1 MRSINKAVYILP
13 VLLSSIAAA
22 RYLDKRI
29 IDDAYITYRYATNL
43 LAGGQ
48 LVFNIDDYVE
58 AQTNILW
65 SLIMAACG
73 GAGFSMPHAAVLIS
87 FICFILFLRNA
98 YDILSVGDKKIHPAL
113 LLALFIPFGGSLF
126 ANVYSGMETVFYA
139 FLISQAFIFLE
150 SEKRMHLSVICGLI
164 FMTRPEGFFVGIIF
178 ISAAVYYSRFE
189 KRAILEASIVFI
201 IIFVAVSFF
210 RAYYYGSIIPN
221 SIIAK
226 SLPID
231 IVIDSINSLSIPYII
246 NFFIDNPIMFVGC
259 FLFFSL
265 AVTAEDNR
273 LFSDDKNSM
282 ALVSEVAAFFMIL
295 LSLAIVVRNGGDWM
309 PNSRLLSQYTVCYL
323 VVGRA
328 AIRGIEL
335 PYLKKSILIIG
346 VVVIVIKSIYLF
358 GFDGNSL
365 EPDIVPDKFYD
376 EAAMEIKR
384 LDIGADSFISSE
396 AAGYLPY
403 KLINNRIHDP
413 LGLADKYLAR
423 HGSPG
428 AALGRTDLSYTM
440 GSIRPAVAI
449 WHYVAHLYNIKEE
462 FLKEYRFYCHR
473 DCQNRRYAGIVMI
486 RKDVSIP
493 KDSFMGWASG
503 REIKVINDLVNDV
516 RCSQ

>member
-1 MRSINKAVYILP
+1 MRSINKAVYMLP
-13 VLLSSIAAA
+13 VIFSSIAAA
-22 RYLDKRI
+22 RHLDKRI

-43 LAGGQ
+43 LTGGQ

-87 FICFILFLRNA
+87 FICFIAFLRNA
-98 YDILSVGDKKIHPAL
+98 YDILSVGDNKVNPGI
-113 LLALFIPFGGSLF
+113 LLALFIPYGGSLF

-150 SEKRMHLSVICGLI
+150 SEKRIHLSVICGLI
-164 FMTRPEGFFVGIIF
+164 FMTRPEGFFVGVIF
-178 ISAAVYYSRFE
+178 ISAAIYYSRFD
-189 KRAILEASIVFI
+189 KRSILEASTAFV
-201 IIFVAVSFF
+201 IIFVTISIF

-226 SLPID
+226 SLPLGI
-231 IVIDSINSLSIPYII
+231 IIDSIHGLSIPYII
-246 NFFIDNPIMFVGC
+246 NFFIDNPIMFVGY

-273 LFSDDKNSM
+273 LFSDQRSM
-282 ALVSEVAAFFMIL
+282 ALVSEAVAFLIIL

-328 AIRGIEL
+328 ALRGIKL
-335 PYLKKSILIIG
+335 QYFKSSIFLLG
-346 VVVIVIKSIYLF
+346 VVLIGFKSIYLF
-358 GFDGNSL
+358 NSNGTSL
-365 EPDIVPDKFYD
+365 EPDVIPDKFYD
-376 EAAMEIKR
+376 EATREISR
-384 LDIGADSFISSE
+384 LDIGANSFISSE

-440 GSIRPAVAI
+440 GSIRPAVAV

-473 DCQNRRYAGIVMI
+473 DCQSRRYAGIVMI

-493 KDSFMGWASG
+493 QDSFMGWASG
-503 REIKVINDLVNDV
+503 REIKVINDLINDV